1 MPAAPRIPRLLAAV
15 RAAMKDQG
23 TNPYQIA
30 KATGLSVGSV
40 QNLLSEKV
48 SPSLHN
54 IEVVLHA
61 LGLEVQVVKGGRPL
75 AKPGMGRSP
84 SVGKKT

>member
-1 MPAAPRIPRLLAAV
+1 
-15 RAAMKDQG
+15 MKEQG
-23 TNPYQIA
+23 INPYQLA

-54 IEVVLHA
+54 IEIVLDA
-61 LGLEVQVVKGGRPL
+61 LGYEIQVVRTRAPLTKAVGGGR
-75 AKPGMGRSP
+75 R
-84 SVGKKT
+84 GKS